1 MRWGKLKASHAHP
14 RPTLGHKGNLLFT
27 LKFYIHSWQSIESS
41 TMALSIKD
49 PEVDQMARR
58 LARERQTT
66 MTGAIK
72 LALGNELN
80 RGERFSPEERARRTA
95 AITEIQQ
102 RIARQG
108 IDWSM
113 TEDEILGYDENGLPN

>member
-1 MRWGKLKASHAHP
+1 
-14 RPTLGHKGNLLFT
+14 
-27 LKFYIHSWQSIESS
+27 
-41 TMALSIKD
+41 
-49 PEVDQMARR
+49 MARK

-66 MTGAIK
+66 MTSAIK

-95 AITEIQQ
+95 AIIEIQQ
-102 RIARQG
+102 QIALQG

-113 TEDEILGYDENGLPN
+113 TEDEILGYDENGLSN

>member
-1 MRWGKLKASHAHP
+1 
-14 RPTLGHKGNLLFT
+14 
-27 LKFYIHSWQSIESS
+27 
-41 TMALSIKD
+41 MALSIKD